1 MFKELLNCSVDELQQ
16 YAEKMS
22 LTLKEENVELFI
34 RTLWKRVPELNVE
47 QEKNIHRLGRKIL
60 KQFNN

>member
-47 QEKNIHRLGRKIL
+47 QEKIYID
-60 KQFNN
+60 